1 MFSPKMTFPTAL
13 AALGLFV
20 LVASSARA
28 QKAGATA
35 PSFREYR
42 LQASYRAGI
51 AQNYEVSEK
60 TTVQRVHSDS
70 SIRSY
75 QREVLTY
82 VTVRCIES
90 MDNISRLVVTADS
103 LVYKFTTGP
112 SVIDYDSQKDAA
124 PKAFPDLN
132 NYVGALNRSYEL
144 TYSPYGEVTKVS
156 GDQID
161 FWREYIQTNVGDLDT
176 LISTIWLQA
185 LSDEN
190 LLHLGDMQKQ
200 IVPGSKRAIDSS
212 WKHNFRLRVDGVV
225 YEGKARSTFKSYE
238 GGVFTIVTQDTLPA
252 RTRWPLHVF
261 EIPDLV
267 QLHEGQAVVNSTL
280 QLSTTGILN
289 GIDANITASF
299 RGQVGKESFTQ
310 NVTST
315 QSWKLVRQFQW

>member
-1 MFSPKMTFPTAL
+1 MFFPKKTFLGAL
-13 AALGLFV
+13 AVLGLIV
-20 LVASSARA
+20 LTASSAQA
-28 QKAGATA
+28 QKAAAAA

-42 LQASYRAGI
+42 LQAAYRAGI
-51 AQNYEVSEK
+51 AQNYEVTEK
-60 TTVQRVHSDS
+60 TTVQRIHSDS

-90 MDNISRLVVTADS
+90 MENISRLVVTADS
-103 LVYKFTTGP
+103 IIYKFTTGP

-132 NYVGALNRSYEL
+132 NYVGVLNRSYEL
-144 TYSPYGEVTKVS
+144 TYSPYGEVTKVA

-161 FWREYIQTNVGDLDT
+161 FWRDYLQTNSGDLDT

-190 LLHLGDMQKQ
+190 LLHVGDMQKQ

-212 WKHNFRLRVDGVV
+212 WRHNLRLRVDGVV

-238 GGVFTIVTQDTLPA
+238 GGIFTIATQDTLPA

-267 QLHEGQAVVNSTL
+267 QAQEGQAVVNSTL
-280 QLSTTGILN
+280 QLSTTGVLN
-289 GIDANITASF
+289 GIDANISASF
-299 RGQVGKESFTQ
+299 RGQVGKEIFTQ